1 MRDSLASGYKLAAM
15 TLAVELL
22 IAPFL
27 VSDTFGIFAII
38 AMTLVGGVW
47 LPAAVMIVSGV
58 GARGSSSSATA
69 YVVATVCGML
79 GAACAYTF
87 ARWTVLSVFVK

>member
-1 MRDSLASGYKLAAM
+1 MRDSLANGYKLAAI

-22 IAPFL
+22 IASFL
-27 VSDTFGIFAII
+27 VSDALGIFAIL
-38 AMTLVGGVW
+38 AMPLVGSVW

-58 GARGSSSSATA
+58 RARGSSSSPIG
-69 YVVATVCGML
+69 YIVAFVCGML

-87 ARWTVLSVFVK
+87 ARWTVLSMFVK